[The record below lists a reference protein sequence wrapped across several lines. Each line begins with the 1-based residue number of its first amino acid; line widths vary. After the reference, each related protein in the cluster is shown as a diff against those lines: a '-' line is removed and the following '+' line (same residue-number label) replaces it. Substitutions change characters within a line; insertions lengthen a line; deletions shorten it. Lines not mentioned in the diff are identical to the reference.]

1 MPSLAGAHP
10 SMLPPSH
17 YLGLG
22 AFWTEIIFPLC
33 RLFSPLPQEEKRV
46 GMLDEW
52 GF

>member
-17 YLGLG
+17 YLGPG

-33 RLFSPLPQEEKRV
+33 RLFSPLTQEEKRV
-46 GMLDEW
+46 SMLDEW